1 MQIINL
7 LITIW
12 KSLPWYTKALTM
24 FFWATLIIAI
34 YTGHITLWLTYYFYY
49 LIITFCIGLYMGYRE
64 AQLATRD

>member
-34 YTGHITLWLTYYFYY
+34 YTGHFTLWLTYYFYY